1 MVIFDRVPRVAA
13 GAVASSR
20 RRLALAA
27 AGVAAGAALLAM
39 AGSWIPSL
47 WGDEAASVLSATRP
61 VPSLLTMILHID
73 IVHAAYYL
81 ALHAWVG
88 LFGSSPFSVRFPSA
102 LAIGVCAAAITWMCG
117 RAATLGF
124 GVLAGSL
131 AAILP
136 RLTYAGEEARS
147 YAFDAALA
155 AILCAL
161 VVEMV
166 LRGPTR
172 GRWIAYTVVLTVAI
186 YVFLY
191 LALLTLAV
199 GAAVAVIPVL
209 RSQVRRWILA
219 SAAASVLALPLVAVA
234 VTQTAQIGYLRK
246 GDPAGPAP
254 VLVQMWF
261 STPVFAVIAWS
272 LIGVAAAGL
281 TRDVVVRHSPVGPIA
296 ALEILALCW
305 LIIPMGIL
313 VAAAPIMAGYTAR
326 YGTYAAP
333 AAAVLMASGIRRLAQ
348 LPLRRGAGPVIAT
361 VAVTAVVAAAAP
373 VWASQRTPFAKN
385 QSDWD
390 QIAEVIGSRARPGD
404 AIVFDDGTR
413 PSWRPRLAMDTD
425 PAPFA
430 AVNDVTL
437 AVPYPYQDTWY
448 DATMPVDVAARD
460 GRFDGVRRV
469 WLVEYR
475 IGDAVD
481 TWGVAA
487 LHRLGFRERQQILDH
502 RSVIA
507 LYTP

>member
-1 MVIFDRVPRVAA
+1 
-13 GAVASSR
+13 
-20 RRLALAA
+20 
-27 AGVAAGAALLAM
+27 
-39 AGSWIPSL
+39 
-47 WGDEAASVLSATRP
+47 
-61 VPSLLTMILHID
+61 
-73 IVHAAYYL
+73 
-81 ALHAWVG
+81 
-88 LFGSSPFSVRFPSA
+88 
-102 LAIGVCAAAITWMCG
+102 
-117 RAATLGF
+117 
-124 GVLAGSL
+124 
-131 AAILP
+131 
-136 RLTYAGEEARS
+136 
-147 YAFDAALA
+147 
-155 AILCAL
+155 
-161 VVEMV
+161 
-166 LRGPTR
+166 
-172 GRWIAYTVVLTVAI
+172 
-186 YVFLY
+186 
-191 LALLTLAV
+191 
-199 GAAVAVIPVL
+199 
-209 RSQVRRWILA
+209 
-219 SAAASVLALPLVAVA
+219 
-234 VTQTAQIGYLRK
+234 
-246 GDPAGPAP
+246 
-254 VLVQMWF
+254 
-261 STPVFAVIAWS
+261 
-272 LIGVAAAGL
+272 
-281 TRDVVVRHSPVGPIA
+281 VRHSPVGPIA

-413 PSWRPRLAMDTD
+413 PSRRPRLAMDTD

-430 AVNDVTL
+430 AVDDVTL
-437 AVPYPYQDTWY
+437 AVPYPNQDTWY